1 MFARILLTIAI
12 EQNSGKNPILKPY
25 RNEEKRMAAI
35 TMLFQSAQGEY
46 L

>member
-12 EQNSGKNPILKPY
+12 EQNSGKNPMLKPY
-25 RNEEKRMAAI
+25 RNEEKRTAAI
-35 TMLFQSAQGEY
+35 TMLFQSAKAEI